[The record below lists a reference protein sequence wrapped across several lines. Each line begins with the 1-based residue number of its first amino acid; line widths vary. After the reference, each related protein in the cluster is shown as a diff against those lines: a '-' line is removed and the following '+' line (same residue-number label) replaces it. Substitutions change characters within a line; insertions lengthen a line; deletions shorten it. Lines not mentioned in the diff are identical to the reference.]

1 MFKTLRVLY
10 ASVAVLLSTAL
21 SCAAST
27 LPEQVARD
35 FKPVSGYVVQSSG
48 NDYLIDLGSGQGV
61 MAGDLFSVIGSGKTI
76 THPVSGK
83 ILGNE
88 EQVKGL
94 LRLTRLKSGY
104 SQSRPVGAV
113 TDSIKRGDSIVRFQD
128 MTAVVWDYTGQGEQI
143 AKELQAALPH
153 LQWHDYAA
161 AQQSRPAVPV
171 RPRTMT
177 PTLYFILNSQ
187 GLEVRA
193 PDFEQLHSY
202 PLTNTAV
209 SGNASQAQPAAV
221 PVPPLLP
228 VLSPAM
234 GGAVQAGGEPLWNSA
249 TLKGTPVGV
258 EAGDFDGDGRPE
270 VAIAFA
276 DRVEIGRL
284 NQDGY
289 QPLGTIR
296 LAAGSMAYALDAANL
311 TSNGRPELYLSAMN
325 SNGNP
330 AGISIEFR
338 DGRYRTTITKIS
350 WHLRTVSLPG
360 EGKVLLA
367 QEYNGL
373 GREFNGP
380 VFRVKRSGDHL
391 SAGEKLPLPR
401 RVNLYGFNAFSRQG
415 RTLFACIDDDGY
427 LAILTPSG
435 EQLAGSPDTVGGTES
450 YFDMHDETASGA
462 EPRRVYLKSRVEI
475 TGQGTIL
482 VSANSG
488 IGFLGSLK
496 MYVKSELKLFH
507 WNGKDLR
514 ETWHTAPD
522 KSYLADFK
530 LLPGAAGE
538 NSKLVTVVAFPS
550 INPLTART
558 ASVRMYDLG
567 TP

>member
-1 MFKTLRVLY
+1 MFKILRVLY
-10 ASVAVLLSTAL
+10 APIVALLGTAL

-153 LQWHDYAA
+153 LQWQNYAA

-258 EAGDFDGDGRPE
+258 EAGDFDGD
-270 VAIAFA
+270 
-276 DRVEIGRL
+276 EIGR
-284 NQDGY
+284 
-289 QPLGTIR
+289 
-296 LAAGSMAYALDAANL
+296 A
-311 TSNGRPELYLSAMN
+311 
-325 SNGNP
+325 
-330 AGISIEFR
+330 
-338 DGRYRTTITKIS
+338 
-350 WHLRTVSLPG
+350 HV
-360 EGKVLLA
+360 
-367 QEYNGL
+367 
-373 GREFNGP
+373 
-380 VFRVKRSGDHL
+380 
-391 SAGEKLPLPR
+391 
-401 RVNLYGFNAFSRQG
+401 
-415 RTLFACIDDDGY
+415 
-427 LAILTPSG
+427 
-435 EQLAGSPDTVGGTES
+435 
-450 YFDMHDETASGA
+450 
-462 EPRRVYLKSRVEI
+462 
-475 TGQGTIL
+475 
-482 VSANSG
+482 
-488 IGFLGSLK
+488 
-496 MYVKSELKLFH
+496 
-507 WNGKDLR
+507 
-514 ETWHTAPD
+514 
-522 KSYLADFK
+522 
-530 LLPGAAGE
+530 
-538 NSKLVTVVAFPS
+538 
-550 INPLTART
+550 
-558 ASVRMYDLG
+558 
-567 TP
+567 

>member
-1 MFKTLRVLY
+1 MFKILRVLY
-10 ASVAVLLSTAL
+10 APIVALLGTAL

-61 MAGDLFSVIGSGKTI
+61 MAGDLFSVVGSGKAI

-128 MTAVVWDYTGQGEQI
+128 MAAVIWDYTGQGEQI
-143 AKELQAALPH
+143 AKQLQAALPH
-153 LQWHDYAA
+153 LQWQDYAA
-161 AQQSRPAVPV
+161 AQQHRPAVPV
-171 RPRTMT
+171 RARTIT

-209 SGNASQAQPAAV
+209 SGNASQAQPAAL
-221 PVPPLLP
+221 PVPPPLP
-228 VLSPAM
+228 VLPPVT

-249 TLKGTPVGV
+249 ALKGTPVGV
-258 EAGDFDGDGRPE
+258 EAGDFDGDGRLE

-284 NQDGY
+284 NKDGY

-296 LAAGSMAYALDAANL
+296 LAAGSQGYALDAADLN
-311 TSNGRPELYLSAMN
+311 SNGRPELYLSAMN

-330 AGISIEFR
+330 AGVSIEFR

-367 QEYNGL
+367 QEYNSL

-391 SAGEKLPLPR
+391 TVGEKLPLPK
-401 RVNLYGFNAFSRQG
+401 RVNLYGFSVFNSQG

-435 EQLAGSPDTVGGTES
+435 EQLAGSADTVGGTES
-450 YFDMHDETASGA
+450 YFDMHDETASGG

-475 TGQGTIL
+475 TGQGNIL

-550 INPLTART
+550 MNPLTVRT